1 MRKHLWHSSPQTPL
15 SVKMD
20 GFVEQR
26 LCGAEGLTMRTDMI
40 GKWKRHSLS
49 GPATTDTAL
58 AEFQNYWQNARRR
71 TSVPRRS
78 DIEPRGIEPLLANAF
93 VIERIAPGLAR
104 LRVAGS
110 HLSDLMGMEV
120 RGMPI
125 SALINPASRDGLSE
139 YLAQLFD
146 QPAMLHL
153 SLASGGRPSAPA
165 LSGTMALL
173 PLESDRGEVS
183 RALGCLIS
191 SGKIGRGP
199 RRFDITD
206 AVVNPLD
213 SEDAGA
219 TPTLSSRCPDGAR
232 HASERPYLRLVKG

>member
-1 MRKHLWHSSPQTPL
+1 
-15 SVKMD
+15 MD
-20 GFVEQR
+20 DFVEQR
-26 LCGAEGLTMRTDMI
+26 LCGAEGMKMKSNII
-40 GKWKRHSLS
+40 GKWSRHSLS
-49 GPATTDTAL
+49 GLATTDTAL
-58 AEFQNYWQNARRR
+58 AEFQNYWQEMRQGA
-71 TSVPRRS
+71 SVPRRS

-93 VIERIAPGLAR
+93 VVERIAPGLAR

-125 SALINPASRDGLSE
+125 SALINPGSREALSD

-165 LSGTMALL
+165 LRGALVLL
-173 PLESDRGEVS
+173 PLKSDLGDIS
-183 RALGCLIS
+183 HALGCLVS

-206 AVVNPLD
+206 AVVRPLD
-213 SEDAGA
+213 IERVDS
-219 TPTLSSRCPDGAR
+219 TPTLCSRCPDGSR

>member
-1 MRKHLWHSSPQTPL
+1 MNSNI
-15 SVKMD
+15 
-20 GFVEQR
+20 
-26 LCGAEGLTMRTDMI
+26 I
-40 GKWKRHSLS
+40 GKWSRHSRS
-49 GPATTDTAL
+49 GPAATDTAL
-58 AEFQNYWQNARRR
+58 AEFQNYWQRARRG

-78 DIEPRGIEPLLANAF
+78 DIEPRGIEPLLANAS

-125 SALINPASRDGLSE
+125 SALINPGSRDALSD

-165 LSGTMALL
+165 LRGTMILL
-173 PLESDRGEVS
+173 PLENDLGEVS
-183 RALGCLIS
+183 RALGCLVS
-191 SGKIGRGP
+191 SGKIGRCP

-206 AVVNPLD
+206 AVVSPLD
-213 SEDAGA
+213 LDCVEA
-219 TPTLSSRCPDGAR
+219 TPTLFSGCPDGAR
-232 HASERPYLRLVKG
+232 HAGERPYLRLVKG

>member
-1 MRKHLWHSSPQTPL
+1 MRS
-15 SVKMD
+15 
-20 GFVEQR
+20 
-26 LCGAEGLTMRTDMI
+26 DMI
-40 GKWKRHSLS
+40 SKWSRHSPS
-49 GPATTDTAL
+49 GPATTDTVL
-58 AEFQNYWQNARRR
+58 AEFQNYWQEMRQGAGI
-71 TSVPRRS
+71 PRRS

-125 SALINPASRDGLSE
+125 SALINPGSRDALSD

-146 QPAMLHL
+146 QPAVLHL

-165 LSGTMALL
+165 LRGTMVLL
-173 PLESDRGEVS
+173 PLENDLGEVS
-183 RALGCLIS
+183 RALGCLVS

-206 AVVNPLD
+206 AVVSPLD
-213 SEDAGA
+213 IEPHEV
-219 TPTLSSRCPDGAR
+219 TPPLFSRYPDGAH
-232 HASERPYLRLVKG
+232 HASERPYLRLVKS

>member
-1 MRKHLWHSSPQTPL
+1 MRS
-15 SVKMD
+15 
-20 GFVEQR
+20 
-26 LCGAEGLTMRTDMI
+26 DMI
-40 GKWKRHSLS
+40 SKWSRHSPS
-49 GPATTDTAL
+49 GPATPDTAL
-58 AEFQNYWQNARRR
+58 VEFQDYWEAMRQGA
-71 TSVPRRS
+71 SVPRRS

-125 SALINPASRDGLSE
+125 SALISPGSRDALSHH
-139 YLAQLFD
+139 LAQLFD
-146 QPAMLHL
+146 QPATLHL

-165 LSGTMALL
+165 LSGTMVLL
-173 PLESDRGEVS
+173 PLENDQGEVS
-183 RALGCLIS
+183 RALGCLVS

-206 AVVNPLD
+206 AVVRPLD
-213 SEDAGA
+213 IQRVEA
-219 TPTLSSRCPDGAR
+219 THPVSSRGCNGAR
-232 HASERPYLRLVKG
+232 LASERPYLRLVKG